1 MNRITKGL
9 VYPTNGCV
17 DIHFEMIFGVSA
29 DDHFDMIFGT
39 TADDHFD
46 IIFSDELP
54 KKVAPVRVRNET
66 ENWLYNARCENYES
80 VLDMVKRR
88 TPFNKRFTLPED
100 QIMSYFHS
108 FLSEHFIVKNQL
120 KKELDKGKNV
130 KASVVY
136 EWFLQYVVREK
147 YQEGQ
152 DALQRSRGAR
162 TQSEVTKVKAY
173 ASKETDTA
181 YAPVHHIQNLES
193 QGWQVAQVISKTDEE
208 TGMQVGEPD
217 YFVHEDESLSLEEK
231 SSNAYMKKLLL
242 NRFGEDK
249 LDMFYSL
256 WLELRYA
263 EYESKKKWANARKVS
278 YKVLTNQITQVRE
291 VFIEN
296 QADFGH

>member
-9 VYPTNGCV
+9 SYPIRSGA
-17 DIHFEMIFGVSA
+17 DIHFDLMYDYTV
-29 DDHFDMIFGT
+29 DNHFDLIYDY

-46 IIFSDELP
+46 LIFSAL
-54 KKVAPVRVRNET
+54 KQPVKERNET
-66 ENWLYNARCENYES
+66 EEWLYDAKCTNYEC
-80 VLDMVKRR
+80 VLEMVQRR
-88 TPFNKRFTLPED
+88 TPYNKRFTLPED

-120 KKELDKGKNV
+120 KKELIKGKNV

-181 YAPVHHIQNLES
+181 YVPVHHIQNLES
-193 QGWQVAQVISKTDEE
+193 QGWQVAQVVSKTDAD
-208 TGMQVGEPD
+208 TGLQVGEPD
-217 YFVHEDESLSLEEK
+217 YFVHSDENQSLEEK
-231 SSNAYMKKLLL
+231 SSNAYMRKLLL
-242 NRFGEDK
+242 DRFGEDK
-249 LDMFYSL
+249 LDMYYSL
-256 WLELRYA
+256 WIELRYA
-263 EYESKKKWANARKVS
+263 DYDSKKKWADTRKVS
-278 YKVLTNQITQVRE
+278 YKVLTAQITQVRE

-296 QADFGH
+296 REAFGH